1 MHNII
6 ALHTIRN
13 IGWIIVCCPDVRSI
27 ILRLAEVLDSLNIGL
42 IVRLFGVCT
51 SVPLSTDTLDHNIL
65 PRFEKSLR
73 KPIRNYSNAYSKK
86 L

>member
-42 IVRLFGVCT
+42 IEIETTAMEVLFESIANKKIAKSWICT
-51 SVPLSTDTLDHNIL
+51 G
-65 PRFEKSLR
+65 
-73 KPIRNYSNAYSKK
+73 
-86 L
+86 